1 MTTAGRI
8 LIIPKGDYDST
19 KTYEML
25 DLVKHNGTSWL
36 AKKDVAVGVEPTVE
50 NSEYWQNIFEP
61 EAFVD
66 ATIEAKVEAY
76 IDSIIDAKVEEKVQ
90 EYMESNTETTE

>member
-19 KTYEML
+19 ITYEML

-36 AKKDVAVGVEPTVE
+36 AKKESTGIEPTVD
-50 NSEYWQNIFEP
+50 NAEYWQNVFEA

-76 IDSIIDAKVEEKVQ
+76 IDSIIDAKVEAKVQ
-90 EYMESNTETTE
+90 EYMENNV

>member
-8 LIIPKGDYDST
+8 LIIPKGDYNAET
-19 KTYEML
+19 TYEML

-36 AKKDVAVGVEPTVE
+36 ARKESTGIEPTVE
-50 NSEYWQNIFEP
+50 NAEYWQNMFEA

-66 ATIEAKVEAY
+66 SIIEAKVEAK
-76 IDSIIDAKVEEKVQ
+76 IQ
-90 EYMESNTETTE
+90 EYLENNA

>member
-19 KTYEML
+19 QTYEML

-36 AKKDVAVGVEPTVE
+36 AKKESTGIEPTNE
-50 NSEYWQNIFEP
+50 NAEYWQNMFEA
-61 EAFVD
+61 ESFVESI
-66 ATIEAKVEAY
+66 IEAKVR
-76 IDSIIDAKVEEKVQ
+76 
-90 EYMESNTETTE
+90 EYMENNE